1 MSDGLVNL
9 ILGIV
14 VVGRN
19 PQDRG
24 QVTAFSVDTGAGSRR
39 YPDNK
44 ACLGHLPGDFG
55 WLFALHSETDD
66 ATLML
71 ADVAQLNG
79 CVLSEKC
86 PTMIGQIRNPRFNC
100 VDSDCVRIVNSR
112 TEPGT

>member
-44 ACLGHLPGDFG
+44 ACPVIFRVISAGSSPCTVKL
-55 WLFALHSETDD
+55 
-66 ATLML
+66 
-71 ADVAQLNG
+71 
-79 CVLSEKC
+79 
-86 PTMIGQIRNPRFNC
+86 TMPH
-100 VDSDCVRIVNSR
+100 
-112 TEPGT
+112 